1 MKRSVAGTRP
11 RDDGACGGIAP
22 GWPVAALGDAERGWR
37 GQDGGKG
44 GEEGRSVRGWR
55 PATTGLPR
63 GRRSVACRMMPPETR
78 RRRTIIFCTGSD
90 GLDATP
96 DFVVKG
102 RGRRRR
108 RRRRRN
114 IHHCVTNESEPGST
128 RRHMHNLKCLCVAR
142 GCRIRRRISG
152 PQ

>member
-37 GQDGGKG
+37 GQDGGGGKG

-90 GLDATP
+90 GARLRLMRSSCFMKTECYKACSLSN
-96 DFVVKG
+96 
-102 RGRRRR
+102 RRF
-108 RRRRRN
+108 
-114 IHHCVTNESEPGST
+114 
-128 RRHMHNLKCLCVAR
+128 
-142 GCRIRRRISG
+142 
-152 PQ
+152 